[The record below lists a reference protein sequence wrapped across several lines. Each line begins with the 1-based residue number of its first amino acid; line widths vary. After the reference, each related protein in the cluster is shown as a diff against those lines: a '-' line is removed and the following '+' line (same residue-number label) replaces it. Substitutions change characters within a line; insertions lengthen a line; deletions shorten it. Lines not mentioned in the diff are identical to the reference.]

1 LGDRKG
7 IRPIKKPVPLI
18 SEGGGSKLRGSNSP
32 RFISRIIVEME
43 LAMALSDSLLNV
55 ASTSSRVIIIDL

>member
-1 LGDRKG
+1 
-7 IRPIKKPVPLI
+7 VPLI

-43 LAMALSDSLLNV
+43 LAMAFSDSLLNV
-55 ASTSSRVIIIDL
+55 ASTSSRVTIIDL